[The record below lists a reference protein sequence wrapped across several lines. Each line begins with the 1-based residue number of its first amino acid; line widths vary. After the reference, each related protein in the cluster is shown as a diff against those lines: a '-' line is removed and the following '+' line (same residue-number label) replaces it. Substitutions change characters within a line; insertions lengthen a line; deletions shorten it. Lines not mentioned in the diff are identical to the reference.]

1 MSLAMQ
7 CSALHSSVGAL
18 SLYQGPPYNL
28 LQVVLPIRHHFPPSK
43 KHEEGRE
50 EVMTEL
56 RAWASLQ
63 SCGGCTR
70 VQWLM
75 PGAGRNL
82 ALGRGSNEGRCTN

>member
-43 KHEEGRE
+43 KREEGRE

-63 SCGGCTR
+63 SCGGMHSCAMAHAR
-70 VQWLM
+70 GGGEFG
-75 PGAGRNL
+75 PGERAK
-82 ALGRGSNEGRCTN
+82 